1 MGRKREGER
10 EEEDRDRKT
19 LKSQSENVRWTVV

>member
-10 EEEDRDRKT
+10 EPEAP
-19 LKSQSENVRWTVV
+19 ENAVVEWRSGKVLRAI